1 MTNLKLKLKKID
13 PVKSGVIYGA
23 LMGLGGLFVAF
34 FFMLFGSVFGA
45 ATGEMG
51 AFGAMAGSGIL
62 MMIFLPIFYFVI
74 GFVIGILGTLLLNF
88 ILKKTDGLIIDF
100 DKVSESEDISMIGR
114 NI

>member
-13 PVKSGVIYGA
+13 PVKAGVIYGA
-23 LMGLGGLFVAF
+23 LAGLLGFIFAAF
-34 FFMLFGSVFGA
+34 FTLLGSIFGA

-51 AFGAMAGSGIL
+51 AFGMMAGSGVL
-62 MMIFLPIFYFVI
+62 MMIFAPIFYFVI
-74 GFVIGILGTLLLNF
+74 GFIVGILSTLLLNF

-114 NI
+114 NS